1 MGSGGR
7 RDRVIGVKRKD
18 LPLLVDLIGA
28 NQRMRNTFAMVFD
41 GPAKGVCKLA
51 DAGKADVVVVD
62 ADHVG
67 AREEWDA
74 YRRRHPHCAAIAIT
88 AGGVTLPEIDEV
100 IVKPLKVDVF
110 IAAVKRLAAQLR
122 EEGKTAAPGEEKL
135 SPPAPAPERT
145 ITEVRPQGPAPE
157 GETRQLPSMR
167 LAAGESSP
175 PVPAAQKDY
184 SDVCGKAA
192 DIDWEDECQ
201 VASVQLPVRRYLL
214 EKLVQ
219 AAAESGRRNRPVA
232 VALKGNPLA
241 VFFNAPKR
249 AGSRL
254 SDELLQRLCKT
265 TYPAEALE
273 MREIDAAAPENEG
286 LALIGHDA
294 MLWKIAAWTYQ
305 GRLPEELH
313 PGKRVYLRHWPNLTR
328 LLELPHALRI
338 AAVMVDQPIA
348 MARVAEALRIP
359 QRHVFAFCGCAHA
372 TGLLGQ
378 AKRAAD
384 HVFEPPVAPAE
395 PVVERRRLGRIMRYL
410 KGLVMR

>member
-1 MGSGGR
+1 MKQKS
-7 RDRVIGVKRKD
+7 
-18 LPLLVDLIGA
+18 LPLQIDLIGA

-41 GPAKGVCKLA
+41 GPAKGICKLA

-74 YRRRHPHCAAIAIT
+74 YRRNHPHCAAIAIT

-100 IVKPLKVDVF
+100 IAKPLKVDVF
-110 IAAVKRLAAQLR
+110 IAAVKRLAAQPR
-122 EEGKTAAPGEEKL
+122 EERKTAAAVPAEEKPAP
-135 SPPAPAPERT
+135 SAPAPETT
-145 ITEVRPQGPAPE
+145 ITEVRPQEQPAE

-167 LAAGESSP
+167 LAAGNDAAGKSSP
-175 PVPAAQKDY
+175 PAPAAPKDY
-184 SDVCGKAA
+184 GDVCGKAA
-192 DIDWEDECQ
+192 DIDCEDERQ
-201 VASVQLPVRRYLL
+201 VASVQLPVQRYLL
-214 EKLVQ
+214 GKLMQ
-219 AAAESGRRNRPVA
+219 AAAESERLKRPVT
-232 VALKGNPLA
+232 VTLKGNPLA
-241 VFFNAPKR
+241 VFFSEPKQ

-273 MREIDAAAPENEG
+273 MREVDAAAPEHEG

-294 MLWKIAAWTYQ
+294 MLWKVAAWTYR

-328 LLELPHALRI
+328 LLELPDALRI
-338 AAVMVDQPIA
+338 AAVMVDQQIA
-348 MARVAEALRIP
+348 MARVAEALEIP

-384 HVFEPPVAPAE
+384 HVFEQPVAPAE
-395 PVVERRRLGRIMRYL
+395 PVVERRRLGQIMRYL
-410 KGLVMR
+410 KGLVAR

>member
-1 MGSGGR
+1 M
-7 RDRVIGVKRKD
+7 KRKD

-74 YRRRHPHCAAIAIT
+74 YRRKHPHCAAIAIT
-88 AGGVTLPEIDEV
+88 AGGATLPDIDAV
-100 IVKPLKVDVF
+100 IAKPLKVDVF
-110 IAAVKRLAAQLR
+110 IDAIKRLATQPR
-122 EEGKTAAPGEEKL
+122 EERIIAAPVEVKPA
-135 SPPAPAPERT
+135 PPAPGPEST

-167 LAAGESSP
+167 LAVGDDAAGGSSP
-175 PVPAAQKDY
+175 PAPAAPKDY
-184 SDVCGKAA
+184 GDVCGNAA
-192 DIDWEDECQ
+192 DIDCEDERQ
-201 VASVQLPVRRYLL
+201 VASVQLPVQRYLL
-214 EKLVQ
+214 EKLML
-219 AAAESGRRNRPVA
+219 AAAESERLNRPVA

-241 VFFNAPKR
+241 VFFNEPKQ

-273 MREIDAAAPENEG
+273 MREVDAAAPEHEG
-286 LALIGHDA
+286 LALIGRDA
-294 MLWKIAAWTYQ
+294 MLWKVAAWTYR

-328 LLELPHALRI
+328 LLELPDALRI

-348 MARVAEALRIP
+348 MARVAEALEIP

-372 TGLLGQ
+372 TGLLGH

-384 HVFEPPVAPAE
+384 HVFEQPVAPAE
-395 PVVERRRLGRIMRYL
+395 PVVERRRLGQIMRYL
-410 KGLVMR
+410 KGLVTR

>member
-1 MGSGGR
+1 M
-7 RDRVIGVKRKD
+7 IGVKRKD
-18 LPLLVDLIGA
+18 LPLLIDLIGA

-74 YRRRHPHCAAIAIT
+74 YRRKHPHCAAIAIT
-88 AGGVTLPEIDEV
+88 AGGVTLPGIDEV
-100 IVKPLKVDVF
+100 IAKPLKVDVF
-110 IAAVKRLAAQLR
+110 IETVKRLAAQPR
-122 EEGKTAAPGEEKL
+122 EEGKTAAPVQEKP
-135 SPPAPAPERT
+135 SPPAQTPEST
-145 ITEVRPQGPAPE
+145 ITEVRPQGQAPE

-167 LAAGESSP
+167 LAAGNGEGGGRSP
-175 PVPAAQKDY
+175 PVPVAPKDY
-184 SDVCGKAA
+184 GDVCGQAA
-192 DIDWEDECQ
+192 DIDCEDERQ
-201 VASVQLPVRRYLL
+201 VASVQLPVQRYLL
-214 EKLVQ
+214 EKLMQ
-219 AAAESGRRNRPVA
+219 AAAESERLNRPVA

-241 VFFNAPKR
+241 VFFSEPKQ

-273 MREIDAAAPENEG
+273 MREVDAAAPENAG

-294 MLWKIAAWTYQ
+294 MLWKVAAWTYR

-328 LLELPHALRI
+328 LLELPDALRI

-348 MARVAEALRIP
+348 MIRVAEALQIP

-384 HVFEPPVAPAE
+384 HVFEQPVAPAE
-395 PVVERRRLGRIMRYL
+395 PVVERRRLGQIMRYL
-410 KGLVMR
+410 KGLVAR

>member
-1 MGSGGR
+1 MKQKS
-7 RDRVIGVKRKD
+7 
-18 LPLLVDLIGA
+18 LPLQIDLIGA

-41 GPAKGVCKLA
+41 GPAKGICKLA

-74 YRRRHPHCAAIAIT
+74 YRRKHPHCAAIAIT

-100 IVKPLKVDVF
+100 IAKPLKVDVF
-110 IAAVKRLAAQLR
+110 IAAVKRLGAQPR
-122 EEGKTAAPGEEKL
+122 EERKTAAAAPAEEKPA
-135 SPPAPAPERT
+135 PPAPAPEAT
-145 ITEVRPQGPAPE
+145 ITEVRPQEQRAE

-167 LAAGESSP
+167 LAAGNDAAGESSP
-175 PVPAAQKDY
+175 PAPAAPKDY
-184 SDVCGKAA
+184 GNVCGKAA
-192 DIDWEDECQ
+192 DIDCEDERQ
-201 VASVQLPVRRYLL
+201 VASVQLPVQRYLL
-214 EKLVQ
+214 DKFMQ
-219 AAAESGRRNRPVA
+219 AAAESERLKRPVA
-232 VALKGNPLA
+232 VTLKGNPLA
-241 VFFNAPKR
+241 VFFGEPKQ

-273 MREIDAAAPENEG
+273 MREVDAAAPEHEG
-286 LALIGHDA
+286 LALIGRDA
-294 MLWKIAAWTYQ
+294 MLWKVAAWTYR

-328 LLELPHALRI
+328 LLELPDALRI
-338 AAVMVDQPIA
+338 AAVMVDQQIA
-348 MARVAEALRIP
+348 MARVAEALEIP

-384 HVFEPPVAPAE
+384 HVFEQPVAPAE
-395 PVVERRRLGRIMRYL
+395 PVVERRRLGQIMRYL
-410 KGLVMR
+410 KGLVAR

>member
-1 MGSGGR
+1 M
-7 RDRVIGVKRKD
+7 IGVKRKD

-62 ADHVG
+62 ADHIG
-67 AREEWDA
+67 AREEWDV
-74 YRRRHPHCAAIAIT
+74 YRRKHPHCAAIAIT
-88 AGGVTLPEIDEV
+88 AGGVTLPGIDAV
-100 IVKPLKVDVF
+100 IAKPLKVEVF
-110 IAAVKRLAAQLR
+110 IEAIKRLAAQPR
-122 EEGKTAAPGEEKL
+122 EEGKPAAAPVEEKP
-135 SPPAPAPERT
+135 SPRAPAPEAT
-145 ITEVRPQGPAPE
+145 ITEVRPQGQAPE
-157 GETRQLPSMR
+157 GETRQLPSLR
-167 LAAGESSP
+167 LTTEKDEAGKGAPSP
-175 PVPAAQKDY
+175 VAPKDY

-192 DIDWEDECQ
+192 DIDCEDEHQ
-201 VASVQLPVRRYLL
+201 VASVQLPVQRYLL
-214 EKLVQ
+214 EKLMQ
-219 AAAESGRRNRPVA
+219 AAAESERLNRPVA

-241 VFFNAPKR
+241 VFFNEPKQ

-273 MREIDAAAPENEG
+273 MREVGAAAPEHEG

-294 MLWKIAAWTYQ
+294 VLWKVAAWTYR

-328 LLELPHALRI
+328 LLELPDALRI

-348 MARVAEALRIP
+348 MARVAEALQIP

-372 TGLLGQ
+372 IGLLGQ

-384 HVFEPPVAPAE
+384 HVFEQPVAPAE
-395 PVVERRRLGRIMRYL
+395 PVVERRRLGQIMRYL
-410 KGLVMR
+410 KGLVTR

>member
-1 MGSGGR
+1 M
-7 RDRVIGVKRKD
+7 KRKD
-18 LPLLVDLIGA
+18 LPLLIDLIGA

-74 YRRRHPHCAAIAIT
+74 YRRKHPHCAAIAIT
-88 AGGVTLPEIDEV
+88 AGGVTLPGIDAV
-100 IVKPLKVDVF
+100 IAKPLKVDVF
-110 IAAVKRLAAQLR
+110 IAAVKRLAAQPR
-122 EEGKTAAPGEEKL
+122 EERKTAAPVPAEERPA
-135 SPPAPAPERT
+135 PPAQALQMT

-175 PVPAAQKDY
+175 PAPAALKDY
-184 SDVCGKAA
+184 GDVCGQAA
-192 DIDWEDECQ
+192 DIDCEDERQ
-201 VASVQLPVRRYLL
+201 VASVQLPVQRYLL
-214 EKLVQ
+214 EKLMQ
-219 AAAESGRRNRPVA
+219 AAAESERLNRPVA

-241 VFFNAPKR
+241 VFFSEPKQ

-273 MREIDAAAPENEG
+273 MREVDAAAPENAG

-294 MLWKIAAWTYQ
+294 MLWKVAAWTYR

-328 LLELPHALRI
+328 LLELPDALRI

-348 MARVAEALRIP
+348 MIRVAEALQIP

-384 HVFEPPVAPAE
+384 HVFEQPVAPAE
-395 PVVERRRLGRIMRYL
+395 PVVERRRLGQIMRYL
-410 KGLVMR
+410 KGLVTR